1 MNYSLAMENENEY
14 LISNN
19 LGKKKKIK
27 TWKWLTQ
34 SSSSW
39 TFIWQDIQRTCAKLH
54 YCSIMDKGEKKIYF
68 TLQVWLGWS
77 SNVVIELACTTSY
90 LRNCYRIMIGF
101 WKLSLA
107 TKKPTNFVENIGI
120 KNRAE
125 YFFYFFLLIKLSS

>member
-1 MNYSLAMENENEY
+1 MNYSLVMENENEY

-19 LGKKKKIK
+19 LGKKKIK